1 MRSDLFNLTIL
12 AVFIGV
18 SCQASQSRESTSFFR
33 QEPLPQIKIAVID
46 PEIPEADDH
55 DATEDPDSLPP
66 GFGVSQDQSRP

>member
-1 MRSDLFNLTIL
+1 MRSDLFSLTIL

-18 SCQASQSRESTSFFR
+18 SCQARLPWESASFFR

-46 PEIPEADDH
+46 PEIPEAEDH

-66 GFGVSQDQSRP
+66 GFGVNQDQSRP